1 MTRVTFTE
9 PDQIKSHV
17 LSRCQ
22 FPQIPNMSHIFF
34 LGFLLKFGNE
44 KPSSL
49 ALSSSSSIKSNS
61 SKLNLCEYFYLYPI
75 LFVWL
80 WWLVSV
86 FYLFICRCVNWSVW
100 FSGKGRKMQ
109 WIYNFLAFYEKIGF
123 GFVLFCFLCSYF
135 SSSIWSTVEILQIYF
150 LYFSLWNYCA
160 SFVGILFVS
169 KSWIYLFIFLALKE

>member
-86 FYLFICRCVNWSVW
+86 FYLFICCCVNWSVW

-109 WIYNFLAFYEKIGF
+109 WIYNFLAFYEKFGF
-123 GFVLFCFLCSYF
+123 GFVLFCFLMFLFFKLYLIYCGNF
-135 SSSIWSTVEILQIYF
+135 ADLFFVFFFVELLCKFRWYIICF
-150 LYFSLWNYCA
+150 
-160 SFVGILFVS
+160 
-169 KSWIYLFIFLALKE
+169 